1 MQIPLKSIG
10 LVVALFFVLQLTA
23 TQPPVA
29 HISAIDGPLKV
40 RPAGLPNPIPIVV
53 SRAEAEIRLIR
64 EQAQLER
71 FEASQE
77 LIIEWIKVRE
87 SVSEPCDNSCSKY
100 LRAKIERTIMEAA
113 LDWRAKKGHCPTVD
127 DGQPCY

>member
-1 MQIPLKSIG
+1 MQCRLKSIG
-10 LVVALFFVLQLTA
+10 LVVSLFFVLQLTA

-40 RPAGLPNPIPIVV
+40 RPAGLPNPIPTVI

-77 LIIEWIKVRE
+77 LIIEWIEVRE
-87 SVSEPCDNSCSKY
+87 SVSEPCDNSCSEY

-113 LDWRAKKGHCPTVD
+113 LQWRDKNHCPTARNSS
-127 DGQPCY
+127 QPCY